1 MRVCILLISVLM
13 SGTISGQS
21 KQTLREKYGEPLS
34 ETFSFHDAIGLT
46 VTYGSDGRLR
56 EMLIAPM
63 RRDTL
68 VRSRSI
74 TFTSELANR
83 ILDELVPLP
92 SRGKSGI
99 GGFINGFCP
108 PENDCSGSSADY
120 EKVSII
126 FNSARELGEL
136 CYVDVRFKP

>member
-68 VRSRSI
+68 VRS
-74 TFTSELANR
+74 
-83 ILDELVPLP
+83 LDELVPLP

-126 FNSARELGEL
+126 FNSAREPGEL